1 MKGCQHWHVLKTF
14 HCGFEYYLPRKKTL
28 TKVFWL
34 ADRLSQAI
42 LFFNSFLPSMMEHPC
57 SETDAVAFWVG
68 VTAVTFSV
76 VTMVTWQ
83 KQRIPIPLRTST
95 TIILAGL
102 HCLWAPS
109 SFSPWEGA
117 KPPRSAFLLSVNPGT
132 WFWEQQGLAESVHWK
147 LSGAKE
153 IFGVWDCSLILGSCK
168 WYQLRM

>member
-1 MKGCQHWHVLKTF
+1 MGLNTTYPGK
-14 HCGFEYYLPRKKTL
+14 E
-28 TKVFWL
+28 FWR

-42 LFFNSFLPSMMEHPC
+42 LFFNSSLPSVVEHWC

-83 KQRIPIPLRTST
+83 KQHIPIPLRTST

-109 SFSPWEGA
+109 SFLSLGRS
-117 KPPRSAFLLSVNPGT
+117 KTPRSAFLLSVNPGT
-132 WFWEQQGLAESVHWK
+132 WFWEQQDLAESVHWK

-153 IFGVWDCSLILGSCK
+153 VFRVWECSLILGSCK
-168 WYQLRM
+168 VANWLGYQLRT